1 MKTLVELL
9 VEAGIKKTDAEDLIK
24 RSGVEGE
31 GIMATNVGRLM
42 TRAEQGDFVLFG
54 SRLQDP
60 TIHKPYNAYA
70 IGSDQ
75 RFIKLTSEYNLI
87 DKSLRQHLKVINDD
101 KPLLSDKQIE
111 TLKYNI
117 VVRNRTKNEID
128 RLNKVLTDEGVNT
141 RDLLLRQGIKTEDRA
156 TGASDPSVS
165 EYVTQNL
172 KTGKREGIIPPESSV
187 VLGRQT
193 SKKQIGE
200 SEQEL
205 AEGIA
210 GINKQMENIKTKIDD
225 LGKTAENGFDVR
237 KALNEKYKINMSHQR
252 AGRGFDEGFTPGG
265 RTGDF
270 NAVTRELLPVLH
282 DRGIIKLDDEVL
294 KSLKDAEWVRGIKG
308 NEFDPKKIFR
318 YHFGD
323 RGFNLLN
330 EAIDKTPN
338 AQSASDIVKF
348 MSDKNLFGQLNV
360 RKTNSPK
367 NKSDHIA
374 IAELQGAADEA
385 RGLALLIKDGEHSF
399 YKTADQIKK
408 GSEEKFGVMN
418 QYLAKIR
425 ERTTRA
431 RREELAKI
439 KKFPAL
445 DPADSNFIIDGLDDE
460 GLAPIRRSRFQ
471 YTTEVDP
478 GSFVGD
484 TAVRTT
490 YDTWDDVTGTVRE
503 TPKFVERKN
512 MQTGNIILKDPD
524 YVRPPVKPAR
534 MSLDVAIQMKDDVF
548 DFSTKAL
555 AEKGYNL
562 NEIDTIQKG
571 KKVFDMLEEKK
582 KIRLTQAEV
591 DTPHPVL
598 DINTGEVDYVSGG
611 SRDSVDLYYT
621 GRSII
626 EKLEELKDLGVDDID
641 TISLDEF
648 DPTRYGFSKGGIANK
663 DMVRFLFN
671 DNVRN

>member
-9 VEAGIKKTDAEDLIK
+9 VEAGIKRSDAEDLIK

-31 GIMATNVGRLM
+31 GIMATNVGKLM

-54 SRLQDP
+54 SRLEDP

-75 RFIKLTSEYNLI
+75 RFIKLTSEYNMM
-87 DKSLRQHLKVINDD
+87 DKALRQHLKVINDD

-128 RLNKVLTDEGVNT
+128 RLNKVLTDEGTNT
-141 RDLLLRQGIKTEDRA
+141 RDLLLREGITTEGRV
-156 TGASDPSVS
+156 TGAGDPSVT
-165 EYVTQNL
+165 EYLTQIR
-172 KTGKREGIIPPESSV
+172 KARETGDLPPESSLE
-187 VLGRQT
+187 LGKAT
-193 SKKQIGE
+193 SKRQIKE

-205 AEGIA
+205 QGIIDTA
-210 GINKQMENIKTKIDD
+210 MGKVKTKIDD
-225 LGKTAENGFDVR
+225 LGKTAEDAR
-237 KALNEKYKINMSHQR
+237 KAQNKKYGINFKHQG
-252 AGRGFDEGFTPGG
+252 AGKAYDEQFTPGG
-265 RTGDF
+265 REGEF

-308 NEFDPKKIFR
+308 KEFDPKKIFR

-323 RGFNLLN
+323 GGFNILN
-330 EAIDKTPN
+330 VAIDEAPN

-348 MSDKNLFGQLNV
+348 MSDKNLFGQFTV
-360 RKTNSPK
+360 KKANSPK
-367 NKSDHIA
+367 DKFDHMTLT
-374 IAELQGAADEA
+374 ELQGIADEK
-385 RGLALLIKDGEHSF
+385 RGVALLIKDGESSF
-399 YKTADQIKK
+399 YETADQIKK
-408 GSEEKFGVMN
+408 GSDENFGIMN
-418 QYLAKIR
+418 EYLAKIR

-445 DPADSNFIIDGLDDE
+445 DPNDANFIIESLDAE
-460 GLAPIRRSRFQ
+460 GLAPLRKSRFQ
-471 YTTEVDP
+471 YTTETDP

-503 TPKFVERKN
+503 KPKFVERRN
-512 MQTGNIILKDPD
+512 MQTGEIILKDPD

-534 MSLDVAIQMKDDVF
+534 MSLDVAIQMGDDVF
-548 DFSTKAL
+548 DFSTEAL
-555 AEKGYNL
+555 GKKGYNL

-571 KKVFDMLEEKK
+571 KKIYDYLETKAKRE
-582 KIRLTQAEV
+582 
-591 DTPHPVL
+591 D
-598 DINTGEVDYVSGG
+598 G
-611 SRDSVDLYYT
+611 SVDLYYR
-621 GRSII
+621 GRGII

-641 TISLDEF
+641 RISVDEF

-663 DMVRFLFN
+663 DMVRFLFD